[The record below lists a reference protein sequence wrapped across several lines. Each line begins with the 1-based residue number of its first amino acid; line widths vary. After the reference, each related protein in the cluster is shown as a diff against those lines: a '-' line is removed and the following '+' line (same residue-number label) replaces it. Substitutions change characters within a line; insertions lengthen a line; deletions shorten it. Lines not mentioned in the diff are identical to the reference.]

1 MDSFNEG
8 NIDRFEVIYREHA
21 ATQEI
26 LRMNEAFLRQ
36 KIRIMNLMEMVFRRA
51 SDDRT
56 LTFED
61 IASECKVSVSE
72 VELLL
77 MKAMSL
83 ETIKGSI
90 DEVDQTVQVKWV
102 QPRVLNTQQIE
113 SMRDRLGQWTSKLEE
128 SVVYLENN
136 APELLG

>member
-1 MDSFNEG
+1 
-8 NIDRFEVIYREHA
+8 
-21 ATQEI
+21 
-26 LRMNEAFLRQ
+26 MNEAFLRQ